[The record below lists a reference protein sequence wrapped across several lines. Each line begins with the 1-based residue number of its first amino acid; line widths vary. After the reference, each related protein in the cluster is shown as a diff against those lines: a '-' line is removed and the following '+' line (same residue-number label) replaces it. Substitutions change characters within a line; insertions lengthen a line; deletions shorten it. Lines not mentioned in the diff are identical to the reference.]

1 MTKVVDN
8 ETLLLKVESQEHRI
22 EVLENTLSAAKEVLK
37 FLIWRKHLSSWVS
50 PRAVSTR

>member
-22 EVLENTLSAAKEVLK
+22 EVLENILNVA
-37 FLIWRKHLSSWVS
+37 KHLSSWVS